1 MLQCVEPKPL
11 PRDLDDILNGNPEH
25 GVLYVTFGTCLHAN
39 MMADKTRV
47 ALGLNSIQFQLE
59 IKRKRFSPRNGGAFA
74 VYKPVFHRQGA
85 ELP

>member
-11 PRDLDDILNGNPEH
+11 PKDLDDILNSNPEH

-47 ALGLNSIQFQLE
+47 ALMNALGKQRCCKIMIFDQM
-59 IKRKRFSPRNGGAFA
+59 I
-74 VYKPVFHRQGA
+74 
-85 ELP
+85 

>member
-59 IKRKRFSPRNGGAFA
+59 VKRKRFFFSLAADSR
-74 VYKPVFHRQGA
+74 K
-85 ELP
+85 